1 MLGSNRTPCPTVS
14 LGPPPGIK
22 SDGQD
27 DLGCVE
33 SPAISLVFRA
43 DAAQTGMPP
52 APRAASALLPAIES
66 DTGQRIVDPATPN
79 KSATRNIPEQEQTVR
94 NQDDNRPSAALAML
108 LAGMAAG
115 FPLALLTWLS
125 GGGLAYMVLA
135 FYLPPVVLLITLLI
149 RSALRPEPAPHKAPC
164 AYLARSRLRYQAGR
178 DA

>member
-14 LGPPPGIK
+14 LDPPPGIK

-27 DLGCVE
+27 DLGCVK
-33 SPAISLVFRA
+33 SPAIPLVSRA
-43 DAAQTGMPP
+43 DAAQAGMPP
-52 APRAASALLPAIES
+52 ASRVASAPLSAIES
-66 DTGQRIVDPATPN
+66 DTDQRIVDLATPDKN
-79 KSATRNIPEQEQTVR
+79 EITNIPEQEQTVR

-108 LAGMAAG
+108 LAGMAVG

-135 FYLPPVVLLITLLI
+135 FYLPPVLLLITLLI

-164 AYLARSRLRYQAGR
+164 SDLTRSRLRYQAGR